1 MKKFTKAI
9 AVFCAM
15 AMVVS
20 VFSATVLA
28 DDEQNT
34 EEQSQE
40 IVGVEPAANEEPTPE
55 QEPEQETDPEPDP
68 DTAPFV
74 NGVITQADIDNNDD
88 KMPETAGDY
97 TLAEDITVSG
107 SAQISAAGSQVTID
121 LAGHTIT
128 YTGTDNLYTVGLV
141 EEATV
146 NGHSSV
152 LVHGNIV
159 LTIKDSGTDGK
170 IIASN
175 TTTGGVDHWI
185 SIDGN
190 YPKYGTENGH
200 RGGCILVQNSCTLKL
215 EGGTISGFHSQSDG
229 GAIHVSNGGHCE
241 MSGGRITDCHSDS
254 LKPNDDG
261 AGAISC
267 HCTSQGTE
275 AKNALLKTSENE
287 EAVVTTISLK
297 GSLKI
302 TGGQIDHCSGRQGG
316 AIRILRADF
325 EITGG
330 TITENSG
337 LIGGGI
343 LFAQGQKKTGTIK
356 ISGNPVITGNHATG
370 GDATK
375 ANLWLLDGATVILSD
390 NLDSTAQIE
399 FGTSNP
405 NGNIFD
411 INGKTYSI
419 DSFICDHADYITYV
433 SGSNIKIKAYKLPKV
448 TGYVIGIGGEIFFK
462 VYVDFGDA
470 SQSAVST
477 NYTYSYTKAG
487 SAEVVINKDA
497 TEFNSDSNGTY
508 FVIPVESAC
517 MTAPITITLSC
528 EGHEKVYTTSVED
541 VANDSVAIDSS
552 YADLVNA
559 LLTYGGYAQ
568 VQLKI
573 NTGKLP
579 SVDGVNFAEAPDFGL
594 TSGTYAPA
602 SDPDRAFGG
611 ANVSFLS
618 KTEIK
623 LRFSKSALGDT
634 APTMTV
640 NYAEGSKTVEAVEA
654 GNYYIYTLKGYDG
667 AGFKAS
673 QYDVTFEY
681 SVGNV
686 SGEYSINTYL
696 KVIFGTGIQS
706 MKNLAQAYYGFAK
719 KSATFA

>member
-1 MKKFTKAI
+1 MKKFTKAL

-28 DDEQNT
+28 DDEKS
-34 EEQSQE
+34 EELASE
-40 IVGVEPAANEEPTPE
+40 TVAEAPAVEPAAEGEPAPE
-55 QEPEQETDPEPDP
+55 QEPDSVLF
-68 DTAPFV
+68 A
-74 NGVITQADIDNNDD
+74 NGVITQADIDANGY
-88 KMPETAGDY
+88 KMPETAGTY
-97 TLAEDITVSG
+97 TLGEDISVPN

-141 EEATV
+141 EPATV
-146 NGHSSV
+146 NGKDSV

-159 LTIKDSGTDGK
+159 LTIKDSVGNGVITAANK
-170 IIASN
+170 
-175 TTTGGVDHWI
+175 TEGGVDHWI
-185 SIDGN
+185 SIDGS

-267 HCTSQGTE
+267 HCTSKGTSVG
-275 AKNALLKTSENE
+275 NALLKTSEDE

-302 TGGQIDHCSGRQGG
+302 TGGQIDHCSGKQGG

-330 TITENSG
+330 TIEENEG
-337 LIGGGI
+337 LNGGGI
-343 LFAQGQKKTGTIK
+343 LFGRNGYGTIK
-356 ISGNPVITGNHATG
+356 ISGNPVISGNNTTDSNKA
-370 GDATK
+370 K
-375 ANLWLLDGATVILSD
+375 ANLWFNDGATATLCGD
-390 NLDSTAQIE
+390 LASTAKIE
-399 FGTSNP
+399 FGTSKTANDIFNT
-405 NGNIFD
+405 NGYS
-411 INGKTYSI
+411 YSI
-419 DSFICDHADYITYV
+419 ESFVCNHTGYYTYV
-433 SGSNIKIKAYKLPKV
+433 SDNTITIKQGTLPEIS
-448 TGYVIGIGGEIFFK
+448 GYIIGIGGEILFK
-462 VYVDFGDA
+462 TYVNFGSA
-470 SQSAVST
+470 SQSDVSI
-477 NYTYSYTKAG
+477 NYSYSYTKVG
-487 SAEVVINKDA
+487 SSEVVINKDV
-497 TEFNSDSNGTY
+497 TEFNSDSTGTF

-517 MTAPITITLSC
+517 MTAPITITLSYG
-528 EGHEKVYTTSVED
+528 GHDKVYTKTVED
-541 VANDSVAIDSS
+541 VAKQSITYDSS
-552 YADLVNA
+552 YENLVNA

-573 NTGKLP
+573 NAGNLP
-579 SVDGVNFAEAPDFGL
+579 TVSGVDFTEPADFGL
-594 TSGTYAPA
+594 ASRAYTPA
-602 SDPDRAFGG
+602 SDPDGAFSG
-611 ANVSFLS
+611 ATVSFLS

-623 LRFSKSALGDT
+623 LRFSKSALEDT

-654 GNYYIYTLKGYDG
+654 GNYYVYTLKGYDG

-673 QYDVTFEY
+673 KYNVSFGY

-686 SGEYSINTYL
+686 SGEYSVYTYL
-696 KVIFGTGIQS
+696 QAISGSGTQP
-706 MKNLAQAYYGFAK
+706 MKNLAQAYYNFAVEAAK
-719 KSATFA
+719 IA

>member
-34 EEQSQE
+34 EEPSQN
-40 IVGVEPAANEEPTPE
+40 VEELATEPVT
-55 QEPEQETDPEPDP
+55 EPENEPENEPDSVQLF
-68 DTAPFV
+68 A
-74 NGVITQADIDNNDD
+74 NGLITQADITSNDG

-190 YPKYGTENGH
+190 YPKYGTEPGH

-267 HCTSQGTE
+267 HCTSKGTSIG
-275 AKNALLKTSENE
+275 NALLKTSEDE

-330 TITENSG
+330 TIVENTG
-337 LIGGGI
+337 LNGGGI
-343 LFAQGQKKTGTIK
+343 LFGRNSYGTIK
-356 ISGNPVITGNHATG
+356 ISGNPVISGNYTTDSNKA
-370 GDATK
+370 K
-375 ANLWLLDGATVILSD
+375 ANLWFNDGATATLSD
-390 NLDSTAQIE
+390 DLASTAKIE
-399 FGTSNP
+399 FGTSSVNS
-405 NGNIFD
+405 NIFN

-433 SGSNIKIKAYKLPKV
+433 SGSNIKIKAYTLPKV

-462 VYVDFGDA
+462 VYVDFGTA

-552 YADLVNA
+552 YADLVKA

-568 VQLKI
+568 VHLKI
-573 NTGKLP
+573 NAGALP
-579 SVDGVNFAEAPDFGL
+579 AVSGVDFSEAPDFGL

-602 SDPDRAFGG
+602 SDPGRAFGG

-618 KTEIK
+618 KTEVK
-623 LRFSKSALGDT
+623 LRFSKSVLGDT
-634 APTMTV
+634 APAMTV
-640 NYAEGSKTVEAVEA
+640 TYAEGVKTVEGVES

-696 KVIFGTGIQS
+696 KVIFGTGTQS

-719 KSATFA
+719 KSVAFA

>member
-1 MKKFTKAI
+1 MQLF
-9 AVFCAM
+9 
-15 AMVVS
+15 
-20 VFSATVLA
+20 
-28 DDEQNT
+28 
-34 EEQSQE
+34 
-40 IVGVEPAANEEPTPE
+40 AN
-55 QEPEQETDPEPDP
+55 
-68 DTAPFV
+68 
-74 NGVITQADIDNNDD
+74 GLITQADITANEG

-128 YTGTDNLYTVGLV
+128 YTGTDNLYTVGLI
-141 EEATV
+141 EPATV
-146 NGHSSV
+146 NGHTSV

-267 HCTSQGTE
+267 HCTSKGTSIG
-275 AKNALLKTSENE
+275 NALLKTSEDE

-302 TGGQIDHCSGRQGG
+302 TGGQIDHCSGKQGG

-330 TITENSG
+330 TIVENTG
-337 LIGGGI
+337 LNGGGI
-343 LFAQGQKKTGTIK
+343 LFGRNGYGTIK
-356 ISGNPVITGNHATG
+356 ISGNPVISGNYTTDSNKA
-370 GDATK
+370 K
-375 ANLWLLDGATVILSD
+375 ANLWFNDGATATLSD
-390 NLDSTAQIE
+390 DLASTAKIE
-399 FGTSNP
+399 FGTSSVNS
-405 NGNIFD
+405 NIFN

-433 SGSNIKIKAYKLPKV
+433 SGSNIKIKAYTLPKV

-462 VYVDFGDA
+462 VYVDFGTA

-552 YADLVNA
+552 YADLVKA

-568 VQLKI
+568 VHLKI
-573 NTGKLP
+573 NAGALP
-579 SVDGVNFAEAPDFGL
+579 AVSGVDFSEAPDFGL

-602 SDPDRAFGG
+602 SDPGRAFGG

-618 KTEIK
+618 KTEVK
-623 LRFSKSALGDT
+623 LRFSKSLLGDT
-634 APTMTV
+634 APAMTV
-640 NYAEGSKTVEAVEA
+640 TYAEGVKTVEGVES

-696 KVIFGTGIQS
+696 KVIFGTGTQS

-719 KSATFA
+719 KSVTFA

>member
-1 MKKFTKAI
+1 MKKFTKVL

-40 IVGVEPAANEEPTPE
+40 IVGVEPAANEESAPEQESEQESE
-55 QEPEQETDPEPDP
+55 QEPEQDPDP
-68 DTAPFV
+68 VLFA
-74 NGVITQADIDNNDD
+74 NGVITQADIDIYG

-97 TLAEDITVSG
+97 TLAEDITVPG

-128 YTGTDNLYTVGLV
+128 YTGTDNLYTVGLI
-141 EEATV
+141 EPATV
-146 NGHSSV
+146 NGHTSV

-190 YPKYGTENGH
+190 YPKYGTEDGH
-200 RGGCILVQNSCTLKL
+200 RGGCILVQNSCTFKL

-229 GAIHVSNGGHCE
+229 GAIHVSNGGTCI

-267 HCTSQGTE
+267 HCTSKGTSIG
-275 AKNALLKTSENE
+275 NALLKTSEDE

-302 TGGQIDHCSGRQGG
+302 TGGQIDHCSGKQGG

-330 TITENSG
+330 TIEENEG
-337 LIGGGI
+337 LNGGGI
-343 LFAQGQKKTGTIK
+343 LFGRNGYGTIK
-356 ISGNPVITGNHATG
+356 ISGNPVISGNYTTDSNNKA
-370 GDATK
+370 K
-375 ANLWLLDGATVILSD
+375 ANLWFNDGATATLSGD
-390 NLDSTAQIE
+390 LASTAKIE
-399 FGTSNP
+399 FGTSSVNS
-405 NGNIFD
+405 NIFN

-419 DSFICDHADYITYV
+419 DSFICDHADFITYV
-433 SGSNIKIKAYKLPKV
+433 SGSNIKIKAYTLPKV

-462 VYVDFGDA
+462 VYVDFGTA

-541 VANDSVAIDSS
+541 VANDSVEIDSS
-552 YADLVNA
+552 YADLVKA

-568 VQLKI
+568 VHLKI
-573 NTGKLP
+573 NAGALP
-579 SVDGVNFAEAPDFGL
+579 AVSGVDFSEAPDFGL

-618 KTEIK
+618 KTEVK
-623 LRFSKSALGDT
+623 LRFSKSVLGDT
-634 APTMTV
+634 APAMTV
-640 NYAEGSKTVEAVEA
+640 TYAEGVKTVEGVES

-696 KVIFGTGIQS
+696 KVIFGTGTQS
-706 MKNLAQAYYGFAK
+706 MKNLAQAYYNFAVE
-719 KSATFA
+719 ATKFA